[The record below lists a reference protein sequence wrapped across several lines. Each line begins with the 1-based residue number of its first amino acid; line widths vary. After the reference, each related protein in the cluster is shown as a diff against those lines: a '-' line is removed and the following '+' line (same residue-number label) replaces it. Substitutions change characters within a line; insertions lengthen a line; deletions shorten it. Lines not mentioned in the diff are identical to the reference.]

1 MRHWFKHFLLL
12 LFVPL
17 CCLFSDEISYVVEFV
32 GLDDSQ
38 VLKAI
43 KSVTQLTTLK
53 KPPPSITALRQ
64 RAEGDVPDI
73 LKVLRAFGYY
83 EAKVDFCIEET
94 IPKIR
99 VLVYISSGPL
109 YTINSFVLD
118 LTSPESQAED
128 ICKKLELPSIGIQIG
143 MAARSKTI
151 IDATNRLFAI
161 LAENGYPL
169 NKLIDRSI
177 VVDGKT
183 HLVDICLKVNTG
195 PRCFFGPTEIVGT
208 KTVKE
213 PWVRRKIQWKEGDL
227 YDSRKLQATQK
238 DLIETGLFSSVIALP
253 NGDPNDQGLLPLKLE
268 LSETLHRNV
277 SAGFSYQTKF
287 GPGLTFGW
295 EHRNVGGEGQIISLH
310 GDITK
315 ISHSGM
321 LSYRVPDF
329 RRPGQD
335 LASQFQAMH
344 EEIQHVYTEKAYS
357 VTSRLERRVGQH
369 LRFAIG
375 GRVERIFVSASL
387 QNGNFSLVQ
396 MPLYVGWASVNNV
409 LNPTSGI
416 SLDYALYP
424 SVNFHKI
431 GKFYIEQRFSQGC
444 YLPIVKHREIL
455 TLAQK
460 ITIATIYSTHLND
473 IPIPER
479 ILGGTEEDMRGYG
492 YLTVSPLR
500 RSHSGKL
507 KPLGGRSAIFYTFE
521 TRFRVSE
528 SLGLVPFFDFGNVWL
543 QILPAFTGK
552 WLKSVGLGLRYYTFI
567 GPLRCD
573 IGFPLNRRPGL
584 DNRWRVLVSIGQS
597 F

>member
-1 MRHWFKHFLLL
+1 MRHWFKQFLIL
-12 LFVPL
+12 LFLPL
-17 CCLFSDEISYVVEFV
+17 FLIFSEEISYVVEFE
-32 GLDDSQ
+32 GLDDNQ

-43 KSVTQLTTLK
+43 KSVSQLTVLK
-53 KPPPSITALRQ
+53 KPPPSLTALRQ
-64 RAEGDVPDI
+64 RAESDVPGM
-73 LKVLRAFGYY
+73 LKVLRAYGYY

-99 VLVYISSGPL
+99 VLVYVSTGPL

-118 LTSPESQAED
+118 LTSPETLDES
-128 ICKKLELPSIGIQIG
+128 ICQKLELPSLGIRIG

-151 IDATNRLFAI
+151 IDAGNRLLAI

-169 NKLIDRSI
+169 NKLVDRE
-177 VVDGKT
+177 VVVNGKT
-183 HLVDICLKVNTG
+183 HLVDVQLKVGTG
-195 PRCFFGPTEIVGT
+195 SRCFFGPMEIVGQ
-208 KTVKE
+208 KEVKE
-213 PWVRRKIQWKEGDL
+213 PWIRRKIQWKEGDL
-227 YDSRKLQATQK
+227 YDCRKLQAMQK
-238 DLIETGLFSSVIALP
+238 SLIETGLFSSVVVVP
-253 NGDPNDQGLLPLKLE
+253 NGEPDGHGLLPLKME
-268 LSETLHRNV
+268 LAETLHRNV
-277 SAGFSYQTKF
+277 SGGFSYQTKF
-287 GPGLTFGW
+287 GPGITFGW
-295 EHRNVGGEGQIISLH
+295 EHHNIGGEGQVISLH
-310 GDITK
+310 GDVTK
-315 ISHSGM
+315 ISHSGI

-329 RRPGQD
+329 RQAGQD

-344 EEIQHVYTEKAYS
+344 EEIQHVYTAKTYS
-357 VTSRLERRVGQH
+357 LTSRLERRISAH
-369 LRFAIG
+369 LRFSIG
-375 GRVERIFVSASL
+375 GRIERLFVSASL

-396 MPLYVGWASVNNV
+396 MPLYVGWANVNNV

-416 SLDYALYP
+416 SLDYFLYP
-424 SVNFHKI
+424 SVNFHKM

-444 YLPIVKHREIL
+444 YFPMVKHREIL

-460 ITIATIYSTHLND
+460 ITFATIYSTHLSD

-479 ILGGTEEDMRGYG
+479 LLGGTEEDMRGYG

-543 QILPAFTGK
+543 QILPPFKGK
-552 WLKSVGLGLRYYTFI
+552 WLKSVGLGLRYFTFI